1 MTDLN
6 DPLTGE
12 AVGKSEDRLQ
22 RNARGQHRKPAIPT
36 KSAQMSKLLR
46 RPRGAT
52 INELCAATNW
62 QPHSVRALLSGL
74 RKKGVSLVR
83 EIRKSGEGSYR
94 IAAAIVETGLPSTST
109 AAVIE
114 VA

>member
-1 MTDLN
+1 MTDI
-6 DPLTGE
+6 DVTHIGDS
-12 AVGKSEDRLQ
+12 AGKSDHRPTRKL
-22 RNARGQHRKPAIPT
+22 RKQHRTPAGPT
-36 KSAQMSKLLR
+36 MSDQASKLLK

-52 INELCAATNW
+52 IAELCTATGW

-83 EIRKSGEGSYR
+83 ETRKTGEGSYR
-94 IAAAIVETGLPSTST
+94 IADAYVEAASPSAST

-114 VA
+114 AA

>member
-6 DPLTGE
+6 DPHTRE
-12 AVGKSEDRLQ
+12 AVVKSEDRPE
-22 RNARGQHRKPAIPT
+22 RHARGQHRKPAIPT

-52 INELCAATNW
+52 TTDLCAATQC

-74 RKKGVSLVR
+74 RKKGARLVR
-83 EIRKSGEGSYR
+83 ETRKSGEGSYR
-94 IAAAIVETGLPSTST
+94 IVAADVATDEAV
-109 AAVIE
+109 AVIA
-114 VA
+114 VTKAA